1 MALRIRVHP
10 ERSTLNPENINVRLY
25 KDDGKKY
32 RWQVWE
38 AVGNKEEDIIAASHC
53 SWGTQE
59 ECARNAKFILSNDW
73 DVDEDNW
80 EFDF

>member
-1 MALRIRVHP
+1 MPLRIRIHP

-25 KDDGKKY
+25 KDNAGLY

-38 AVGNKEEDIIAASHC
+38 AVGNNEEDVIDASHRGWDNKIDC
-53 SWGTQE
+53 E
-59 ECARNAKFILSNDW
+59 RNANFILFNSW
-73 DVDEDNW
+73 DVPHDNW